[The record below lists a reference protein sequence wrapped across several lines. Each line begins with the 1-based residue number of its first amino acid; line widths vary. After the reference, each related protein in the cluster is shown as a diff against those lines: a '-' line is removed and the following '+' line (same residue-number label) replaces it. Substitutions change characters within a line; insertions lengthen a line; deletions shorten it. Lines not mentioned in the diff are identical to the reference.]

1 MHRTNLT
8 SRFLA
13 GWEPA
18 PLPARG
24 PDGMIP
30 APPPR
35 SLPVVQPPSLCEAGP
50 CRNFHRVQSLMDAQ
64 EPLDG
69 TDGAIHPQ
77 VTRACYPAPGIE
89 LELGETPVLRC
100 SRWEPD
106 NEQGRLDSIRD
117 TFLRSPAGK
126 AFAQQVRAFEDAV
139 EDAQARAA
147 AETKPAINT
156 DENGHPAAAVD
167 QLIADGIGNG
177 KHAFDDADLDA
188 LEDEEGSVAP

>member
-1 MHRTNLT
+1 VHRTSLT

-18 PLPARG
+18 PLPPRG

-69 TDGAIHPQ
+69 TDGTVHPQ

-89 LELGETPVLRC
+89 LELGETPVMRC

-106 NEQGRLDSIRD
+106 SEQARLDSIRD
-117 TFLRSPAGK
+117 VFLKSPAGK
-126 AFAQQVRAFEDAV
+126 VFAQQVQAFDAAV
-139 EDAQARAA
+139 EEAHARAESEA
-147 AETKPAINT
+147 KPAINT
-156 DENGHPAAAVD
+156 DEHGQPADEGRDQFVD
-167 QLIADGIGNG
+167 GLTNG
-177 KHAFDDADLDA
+177 KHDFDDDDLDA
-188 LEDEEGSVAP
+188 LEDAEGTVQL